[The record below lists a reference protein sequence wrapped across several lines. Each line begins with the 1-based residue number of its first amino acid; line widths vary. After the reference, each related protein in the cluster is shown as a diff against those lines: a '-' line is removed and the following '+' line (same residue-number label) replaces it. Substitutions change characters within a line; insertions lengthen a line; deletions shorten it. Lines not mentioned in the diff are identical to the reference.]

1 MTAQFGF
8 FEEALVLRVTAS
20 RCGTSK
26 CWLKNGPKPR
36 KTKIDGKRNAI
47 DRSIFKRKLKLKLKL
62 KLKQKLKPKHEN
74 NKKQKGVL

>member
-1 MTAQFGF
+1 MTAQFVF

-62 KLKQKLKPKHEN
+62 KQKLKLKLKPK
-74 NKKQKGVL
+74 QKRK